1 VSVVALSVLIAL
13 FPTALLSSPVRRLKE
28 RNWPH
33 LLATWAVMLVAGAL
47 LVGVGSILV
56 PEIAEG
62 INPVFE
68 RFGEAVD
75 EVEVWLAEGP
85 LGLSDAQIA
94 QYTDT
99 IIEQI
104 QEALTTQGV
113 IGGAA
118 RAIEVVTAF
127 FLVLI
132 VTFFLLKDGDRIFE
146 ATVQRFSPEHQDRV
160 HRSGIRAW
168 ETLGSYIRGLALVGV
183 VDAIAIAIGLM
194 ILGVPLVLPLAT
206 IVFFGAFFPLVGAFV
221 SGLLAVAVAFA
232 SGGITDALIVL
243 AIITAIQQLEGDIV
257 LPIVFGQTLKMHP
270 LLILLGI
277 AAGGLAFGLIG
288 AFLAVPSIAVALA
301 VREELESHPGDTEIQ
316 GSPEGLDELKGR

>member
-1 VSVVALSVLIAL
+1 MSVVVLSVLIAL
-13 FPTALLSSPVRRLKE
+13 FPTALLSSPVRWLKE
-28 RNWPH
+28 RNWPP
-33 LLATWAVMLVAGAL
+33 LLATWTVMLVAGAL
-47 LVGVGSILV
+47 LIGVGFILV
-56 PEIAEG
+56 PEIADG

-75 EVEVWLAEGP
+75 EVETWLAEGP
-85 LGLSDAQIA
+85 LGLSDAQIT

-104 QEALTTQGV
+104 QQALTTQGV

-146 ATVQRFSPEHQDRV
+146 TTVQRFSPEHHNRIR
-160 HRSGIRAW
+160 RSGIRAW

-183 VDAIAIAIGLM
+183 VDAVAIAIGLT

-277 AAGGLAFGLIG
+277 AAGGLAFGLVG
-288 AFLAVPSIAVALA
+288 AFLAVPFIAVALA
-301 VREELESHPGDTEIQ
+301 IREELASHPGDTEMS
-316 GSPEGLDELKGR
+316 GSPEGIDELKGR